1 MRLSI
6 FREYLKAGVCKAE
19 LDFVAGVVGV
29 LSASVSSPPS
39 GTFKPHR
46 HPKHRVVLHLILQLL
61 TRRLPNVEEHASVDS
76 VVSVGELL
84 HP

>member
-1 MRLSI
+1 M
-6 FREYLKAGVCKAE
+6 KAGVCKAE

-39 GTFKPHR
+39 GTFKLRR
-46 HPKHRVVLHLILQLL
+46 HLKHRVVLNLKLQFL
-61 TRRLPNVEEHASVDS
+61 TPRLPNVEEHASVYS
-76 VVSVGELL
+76 VVSVNELL